1 MTDARHIDDADTL
14 SQAPR
19 TSATAVVVDVEGLG
33 DIEYRGGE
41 ATFDDVSFSYDG
53 EAKAL
58 DGITLQLKAG
68 EYVAI
73 IGSNGSGKSTLA
85 KHLNA
90 LCVPDAGTVVVEGFD
105 TSDPGNVY
113 AVRSRV
119 GMVFQNPENQMVTS
133 VVQDDVAF
141 GPENLG
147 VAREEIIERV
157 AAALGAVGMGDHAKS
172 EFADLSGGQ
181 KQRVAIAGI
190 LAMEPDILVL
200 DEPGAMLDP
209 RGRRGVRRVSHQLSD
224 HGMTAVLITHFME
237 EALLADR
244 VVAVSDGRVALE
256 GTPEEVFTQG
266 DRLRELRLD
275 VPMVVKLSEA
285 LRARGVDVPDTLDAE
300 MLEVELCRL
309 YSTM

>member
-1 MTDARHIDDADTL
+1 
-14 SQAPR
+14 
-19 TSATAVVVDVEGLG
+19 VVVDVEGLG
-33 DIEYRGGE
+33 GVEYRGGE
-41 ATFDDVSFSYDG
+41 ASFDDVSYSYDD

-58 DGITLQLKAG
+58 DGISLQLRSG

-105 TSDPGNVY
+105 TRDPGSVY

-133 VVQDDVAF
+133 VVEDDVAF

-147 VAREEIIERV
+147 VPREEIIERV
-157 AAALGAVGMGDHAKS
+157 AAALTTVGMSAHAKT
-172 EFADLSGGQ
+172 EFANLSGGQ

-209 RGRRGVRRVSHQLSD
+209 RGRRGVRRVSRQLSD
-224 HGMTAVLITHFME
+224 HGMTAVVITHFME
-237 EALLADR
+237 EALLAER
-244 VVAVSDGRVALE
+244 VIAMSDGRVVLD

-275 VPMVVKLSEA
+275 VPLVVKLSEA
-285 LRARGVDVPDTLDAE
+285 LRARGVDVPDTLDAAA
-300 MLEVELCRL
+300 LEVELCRL
-309 YSTM
+309 YSNM